1 MGRVALYLLI
11 VMSPLAFAFA
21 AQAETDH
28 PLLQEIA
35 KGLALTAFAIVAL
48 QPVLAARY
56 RWVERPFGQDVLYRF
71 HRNMGMF
78 AAVLLLAHPIL
89 YAAGGEWELLYSFAG
104 GWEVALGRVALIAL
118 IGIVLTSVFRASL
131 RLDFETWRG
140 VHNGFALSLLVL
152 GFVHS
157 VAAGGDLS
165 EWPMR
170 LVWLMLF
177 SLGFVSYLAH
187 FRSVHSREHATEFVV
202 VRVTPETADVCSLEL
217 KPSRPELGTDHL
229 PGQFLFLT
237 LHRESGPTEEHPFSI
252 ASAPS
257 RDGHVTA
264 TIKASG
270 DFTRSIRETE
280 VGDRACV
287 RAPFGRFSHLL
298 HDEDEPM
305 VFVAGGV
312 GITPMLSMLRHMHQE
327 GSDRSVLLLYGNRT
341 QADIVA
347 RAELDEIAASG
358 KPSLRV
364 VHILS
369 KADASWSGETGRID
383 CGCIERH
390 AGGLED
396 KAFYVSGPPMMI
408 DAVVRTLRE
417 AGVPDRHIHFER
429 FSL

>member
-1 MGRVALYLLI
+1 MSREPGLYLRQGSRSALGRVALYLLI
-11 VMSPLAFAFA
+11 VLSPLAFAFA

-56 RWVERPFGQDVLYRF
+56 RWVERPFGQDTLYRF

-78 AAVLLLAHPIL
+78 AGVLLLAHPIL
-89 YAAGGEWELLYSFAG
+89 YAAGGEWDLLYSFEG
-104 GWEVALGRVALIAL
+104 GWEVALGRVALLAL
-118 IGIVLTSVFRASL
+118 VGIILTSVFRTSM

-140 VHNGFALSLLVL
+140 VHNGLALSLLVL

-170 LVWLMLF
+170 LVGLMLF
-177 SLGFVSYLAH
+177 SLGFVSQLAH

-217 KPSRPELGTDHL
+217 KPARPELGIDHL

-270 DFTRSIRETE
+270 DFTRSIRDTE

-287 RAPFGRFSHLL
+287 RPSVASHTCCTTSRIRWSSSRAAWASHPCSACCDTCTKKAATAPCSCSTATARRRTSWRA
-298 HDEDEPM
+298 PSWM
-305 VFVAGGV
+305 
-312 GITPMLSMLRHMHQE
+312 
-327 GSDRSVLLLYGNRT
+327 RSRR
-341 QADIVA
+341 
-347 RAELDEIAASG
+347 RAN
-358 KPSLRV
+358 PR
-364 VHILS
+364 
-369 KADASWSGETGRID
+369 
-383 CGCIERH
+383 CGWCT
-390 AGGLED
+390 
-396 KAFYVSGPPMMI
+396 S
-408 DAVVRTLRE
+408 
-417 AGVPDRHIHFER
+417 
-429 FSL
+429 